1 MSKLNWD
8 RASTEGRTQ
17 RHGLEIDYSAGEKL
31 YPHNEGATTKDI
43 YVIPTFVPKTIVRS
57 KERQKALYITTLN
70 ELIELVKHE
79 IISASKDL
87 KRESIKKFNDTAQK
101 LIQLCSDDET
111 RKLIGDARLAV
122 RCICNKPDMNQT
134 IVKVINDNLAI
145 VKKKKNKRIKLNKSK
160 SKTH

>member
-17 RHGLEIDYSAGEKL
+17 RHGLEIDYSAGEQF
-31 YPHNEGATTKDI
+31 YPHNEKTTTKDI
-43 YVIPTFVPKTIVRS
+43 YVIPTFVPKIIVRS
-57 KERQKALYITTLN
+57 KERQKALYIATLN

-79 IISASKDL
+79 IISIGKDL
-87 KRESIKKFNDTAQK
+87 KRESIRKFNDASQK
-101 LIQLCSDDET
+101 LIHLCNDDET

-134 IVKVINDNLAI
+134 IVKIINDNLAI
-145 VKKKKNKRIKLNKSK
+145 INKKKKKRIKLKKPKNK
-160 SKTH
+160 TR